1 MKCYKC
7 QSEENVKAGFIR
19 GKQRYKCKSCGCFF
33 SVEKKSDVKTVEQKN
48 MALEMYHAG
57 MGFRPIGRALGISY
71 GTVFQWVKKQEENI
85 QKLQRSCF
93 LVDFKKTLPQFFIK
107 KHYNK
112 SHSFL
117 IIF

>member
-33 SVEKKSDVKTVEQKN
+33 SVEKKSDVKTVEQRN

-71 GTVFQWVKKQEENI
+71 GTVFQWKCI
-85 QKLQRSCF
+85 
-93 LVDFKKTLPQFFIK
+93 
-107 KHYNK
+107 
-112 SHSFL
+112 
-117 IIF
+117 

>member
-71 GTVFQWVKKQEENI
+71 GTVFQWVKKQEESFSVPKQEETIEIFEMNKI
-85 QKLQRSCF
+85 YRS
-93 LVDFKKTLPQFFIK
+93 FKEAA
-107 KHYNK
+107 
-112 SHSFL
+112 SW
-117 IIF
+117 